1 MALVKPVLDT
11 ALTNTLNAA
20 FAAAMTDFVTVIKA
34 SPATGNDSEAIN
46 LTAAKASSSLVFSNL
61 AGPGISTAVDAY
73 IRSQTLIVPPGQ
85 LVTTAGSAV
94 AQAGATSAPSPPI
107 PVL

>member
-11 ALTNTLNAA
+11 AITNTLNAA
-20 FAAAMTDFVTVIKA
+20 FAAAMTDFVAVIK
-34 SPATGNDSEAIN
+34 SGPATGNDSEALN
-46 LTAAKASSSLVFSNL
+46 LTAAITSSSLIFSNL
-61 AGPGISTAVDAY
+61 AGPGISAAVDAY

-85 LVTTAGSAV
+85 LVTTAGSAA

-107 PVL
+107 PIL